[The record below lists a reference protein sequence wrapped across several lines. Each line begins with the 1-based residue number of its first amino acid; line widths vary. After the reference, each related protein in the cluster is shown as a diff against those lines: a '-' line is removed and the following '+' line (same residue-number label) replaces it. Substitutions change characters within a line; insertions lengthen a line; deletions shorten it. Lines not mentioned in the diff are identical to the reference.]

1 MKFSM
6 GQQLS
11 QANLLEA
18 LISCFE
24 SILENGNLINT
35 APDTRLTLMMLVY
48 PVYYLTFMTS
58 ILSQKLKKNQSRSII
73 LKCILYE
80 LTRVKHHSV
89 NEIQISKNTL
99 RRQMVERQCQR
110 SDFKL
115 ITTISWDPSASRR
128 PLLYTSRPPFLGMQN
143 LITCHDL
150 FANRVSFPSSC
161 SVCCLYYYHF
171 LDRKDEKGLCFSI
184 NFTPFKRGCLG

>member
-1 MKFSM
+1 M
-6 GQQLS
+6 LWV
-11 QANLLEA
+11 
-18 LISCFE
+18 SCFVFR
-24 SILENGNLINT
+24 INFGNGNLINT
-35 APDTRLTLMMLVY
+35 ADDMYMVVQALSLTQ
-48 PVYYLTFMTS
+48 PS
-58 ILSQKLKKNQSRSII
+58 LSALSTALLGQPSRAAR
-73 LKCILYE
+73 E
-80 LTRVKHHSV
+80 
-89 NEIQISKNTL
+89 
-99 RRQMVERQCQR
+99 RRR

-128 PLLYTSRPPFLGMQN
+128 PLLYTSRPPFLGMQD